1 MKESGKEFNTYQL
14 RLKLFTTQK
23 GTTTLQERDNT
34 SRLVMSKEDMPV
46 DTNRAPAESELK
58 LSTKLVM
65 FQLKDQF
72 FKDNQPSDRQDLA
85 VKELTFKALK
95 ELTLKVLKVLTLKA
109 VNTLLDKPTL
119 LAQFTLLDKPLTP
132 LEDTQLAVKLSLQ
145 EEVESEERM
154 FTDNLKPEVMP
165 LEEVE
170 SDNDC
175 CL

>member
-1 MKESGKEFNTYQL
+1 
-14 RLKLFTTQK
+14 
-23 GTTTLQERDNT
+23 
-34 SRLVMSKEDMPV
+34 MPV

-109 VNTLLDKPTL
+109 VPTL

-154 FTDNLKPEVMP
+154 FTDNLKQEVMP